1 MEEREENVGM
11 KSLSKSGSSP
21 PPSGSNPRWMQHYWP
36 SVKPFVYGGA
46 AGFFTSFIAFASSA
60 TVFYSP
66 SPDIVARF
74 QNTPTF
80 HLFSKENIKIIPRVI
95 LANTFIA
102 SQLLG
107 LFEILRRKAIS
118 TNDGMPPML
127 HQEAAC
133 GLAAGA
139 VAACIRV
146 PLYLH
151 VGYYRAKIGSPNFF
165 AKPWTLADL
174 ARYQKIWTKGMGP
187 YVRSRTSLDFGM
199 LASYNPSLRYLKE
212 SCGFSQSDAQ
222 FGASVISGLCA
233 AACESAFRNVS
244 SLDSALKLLKS
255 RGPLAFCTGIPS
267 SLVIYASNVMV
278 TWAVLEEIRKQGKSI
293 GG

>member
-11 KSLSKSGSSP
+11 KPLSKSGSSP
-21 PPSGSNPRWMQHYWP
+21 PPAGSNPRWMQHYWP

-46 AGFFTSFIAFASSA
+46 AGFFTSYVAIASSA
-60 TVFYSP
+60 TVFYFT
-66 SPDIVARF
+66 SPDTVARF
-74 QNTPTF
+74 QNNPTF
-80 HLFSKENIKIIPRVI
+80 HLFSKENIKIIPRMI

-139 VAACIRV
+139 IATCIRV

-151 VGYYRAKIGSPNFF
+151 VGYCRAKIGSPNFF
-165 AKPWTLADL
+165 AKPWTLAGL
-174 ARYQKIWTKGMGP
+174 ARYPKIWTKGMGP

-222 FGASVISGLCA
+222 LGASAISGLCA
-233 AACESAFRNVS
+233 VACESAFRNVS
-244 SLDSALKLLKS
+244 SLDSALKILKS

-267 SLVIYASNVMV
+267 SFVSYAPNVMV
-278 TWAVLEEIRKQGKSI
+278 TWAVLEEIRKREKSI

>member
-11 KSLSKSGSSP
+11 KPLSKSGSSP
-21 PPSGSNPRWMQHYWP
+21 PPSGPNPRWMQHYWP
-36 SVKPFVYGGA
+36 SVKPFVHGGA
-46 AGFFTSFIAFASSA
+46 AGFFTTFTYFARSA
-60 TVFYSP
+60 TLFYFP

-95 LANTFIA
+95 LADTFIT

-139 VAACIRV
+139 VAAFIRV

-151 VGYYRAKIGSPNFF
+151 VGYCKAKIGSPNFF
-165 AKPWTLADL
+165 AKPWTLAGL
-174 ARYQKIWTKGMGP
+174 ARYPKRWTKGMGP

-222 FGASVISGLCA
+222 LEHVQ
-233 AACESAFRNVS
+233 NVHF
-244 SLDSALKLLKS
+244 LDSALKILKS
-255 RGPLAFCTGIPS
+255 RGPLAFFTGFPS
-267 SLVIYASNVMV
+267 LFVNYAPSVMI
-278 TWAVLEEIRKQGKSI
+278 TWGVLEEIRKQEETMER
-293 GG
+293 